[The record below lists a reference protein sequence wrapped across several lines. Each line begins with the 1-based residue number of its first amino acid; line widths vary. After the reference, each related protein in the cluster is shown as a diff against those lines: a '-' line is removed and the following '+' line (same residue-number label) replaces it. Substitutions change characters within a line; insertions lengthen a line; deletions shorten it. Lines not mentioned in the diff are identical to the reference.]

1 MNTLPEQ
8 YANTALPTLP
18 GQPQN
23 PCAWPRDELTVCGI
37 KAHIDTFQR
46 WLGDAFDNGISAEEL
61 IEART
66 EFIDQLLQR
75 LWIDAGFSQIADLA
89 LVAVGGYGRGELHPL
104 SDIDLLILSR
114 KKLPDDQAQK
124 VGELLTLLWDV
135 KLEVG
140 HSVRTL
146 EECMLEGLS
155 DLTVATNLIESR
167 LLIGDVA
174 LFLELQKH
182 IFSEGF
188 WPSDKF
194 YAAKVE
200 EQNQRHQRYHG
211 TSYNLEPDIK
221 SSPGGLRDIH
231 TLQWV
236 ARRHFGATSLDE
248 MVGFG
253 FLTSAERAE
262 LNECLHILWR
272 IRFALHLVVS
282 RYDNRL
288 LFDRQLSVAQRLNY
302 SGEGNEPVERMMKDY
317 FRVTRRVSEL
327 NQMLLQ
333 LFDEAILALPADEKP
348 RPIDDEFQL
357 RGTLIDLRDETLFMR
372 QPKPSC
378 VCSTPWCATVRSP
391 AFTPPRCAICAMPVA
406 ICNNRCVI
414 FRKHENCF

>member
-1 MNTLPEQ
+1 MHAGRVIGFNRRHQFNRIPLI
-8 YANTALPTLP
+8 NWRCCALP
-18 GQPQN
+18 
-23 PCAWPRDELTVCGI
+23 
-37 KAHIDTFQR
+37 
-46 WLGDAFDNGISAEEL
+46 
-61 IEART
+61 RT
-66 EFIDQLLQR
+66 
-75 LWIDAGFSQIADLA
+75 AKT
-89 LVAVGGYGRGELHPL
+89 Y
-104 SDIDLLILSR
+104 
-114 KKLPDDQAQK
+114 
-124 VGELLTLLWDV
+124 
-135 KLEVG
+135 
-140 HSVRTL
+140 
-146 EECMLEGLS
+146 
-155 DLTVATNLIESR
+155 
-167 LLIGDVA
+167 
-174 LFLELQKH
+174 
-182 IFSEGF
+182 FSEGF

-333 LFDEAILALPADEKP
+333 LFDEAILALPADENH
-348 RPIDDEFQL
+348 
-357 RGTLIDLRDETLFMR
+357 
-372 QPKPSC
+372 
-378 VCSTPWCATVRSP
+378 VHSTMSFSYAVR
-391 AFTPPRCAICAMPVA
+391 
-406 ICNNRCVI
+406 
-414 FRKHENCF
+414 

>member
-1 MNTLPEQ
+1 M
-8 YANTALPTLP
+8 
-18 GQPQN
+18 
-23 PCAWPRDELTVCGI
+23 
-37 KAHIDTFQR
+37 
-46 WLGDAFDNGISAEEL
+46 

-75 LWIDAGFSQIADLA
+75 LWIEAGFSQIADLA

-174 LFLELQKH
+174 LFLELQKTY
-182 IFSEGF
+182 FL
-188 WPSDKF
+188 
-194 YAAKVE
+194 AKDSGLPTSSTRRKLKNRTSAISVTMAPATTL
-200 EQNQRHQRYHG
+200 NQ
-211 TSYNLEPDIK
+211 TSK
-221 SSPGGLRDIH
+221 VATGGLRDIH

-372 QPKPSC
+372 QPEAILRMFYTMVRNSAITGIY
-378 VCSTPWCATVRSP
+378 STTLRQLRHARRHLQQPLCNIPEARKLFFEHSASPRSG
-391 AFTPPRCAICAMPVA
+391 AARAIANASP
-406 ICNNRCVI
+406 
-414 FRKHENCF
+414 